1 MYLVGLYC
9 ENGDLLHEIKTVFNI
24 VRLKVSENG
33 TRADYQLKNLA
44 FLTEDWT
51 LLWERMPFLILACGT
66 ADRTFAAAGALWENN
81 PGLSIICVVQNPEEV
96 FAALP
101 YPFFHVVRE
110 FSMEQ
115 DLGAVLRKIERAGSL
130 LPRWCTFQG
139 KSELVRVRVKEIL
152 YLESDRHEIRV
163 FMQKDMKETSFLTVE
178 ILAQCEEKLRDFGFA
193 RIHKSY
199 LVNLYHVAK
208 LEKERLTLDCGRQL
222 YISRHRYPE
231 VKLQFE
237 GYIRHLGFL

>member
-1 MYLVGLYC
+1 MSLIGLYC
-9 ENGDLLHEIKTVFNI
+9 DRGELLLEIESAFHI
-24 VRLKVSENG
+24 VRLKNAQDSAAEHC
-33 TRADYQLKNLA
+33 QLQNLTS
-44 FLTEDWT
+44 LTEEALPWQ
-51 LLWERMPFLILACGT
+51 EEMPFLILACET
-66 ADRTFAAAGALWENN
+66 ADKTFAAADALWARN
-81 PGLSIICVVQNPEEV
+81 PGLSIICVARCPEDV

-110 FSMEQ
+110 FCLEQ
-115 DLGAVLRKIERAGSL
+115 DLGAVLCKIARAGSL

-139 KSELVRVRVKEIL
+139 KNELVRVRLKQVL
-152 YLESDRHEIRV
+152 YLESDRHAIRV
-163 FMQKDMKETSFLTVE
+163 YTKNQTQEADFLTLE
-178 ILAQCEEKLRDFGFA
+178 TLSQCEERLHPYGFA

-222 YISRHRYPE
+222 YISRHRYPD

-237 GYIRHLGFL
+237 NYIRHLNFL